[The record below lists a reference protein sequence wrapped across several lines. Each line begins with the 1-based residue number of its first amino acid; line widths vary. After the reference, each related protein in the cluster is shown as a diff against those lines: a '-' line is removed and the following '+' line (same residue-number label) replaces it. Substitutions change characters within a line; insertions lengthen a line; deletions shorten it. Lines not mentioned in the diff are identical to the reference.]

1 MPSRRSGAGRH
12 GRRGAVLAA
21 LALLVA
27 VAVTVPAETLLGQP
41 GLTATTAVV
50 VGLIVVGAA
59 GDMLAIAVAAADEP
73 ALHSIASRRRP
84 GARQALAL
92 KRHADR
98 VASIAGD
105 IVGDVAGT
113 VSGAAGAGW
122 AAAAARAHGWPTAE
136 AAALAVAVVA
146 ALTVGAKGTMKG
158 VALEHANRVVHA
170 AGFVAALLQAPL
182 VAWQGRGGR
191 RVAAGRRGVKRR
203 ERVGGAR

>member
-1 MPSRRSGAGRH
+1 MPSRRTGAGRH
-12 GRRGAVLAA
+12 GRRGATLAG

-27 VAVTVPAETLLGQP
+27 VAVTVPAESMLGQP
-41 GLTATTAVV
+41 GLTATTLMV
-50 VGLIVVGAA
+50 VGLVVVGAA

-73 ALHSIASRRRP
+73 ALHSMAARRRP
-84 GARQALAL
+84 GAKSALAM
-92 KRHADR
+92 KRRADR

-122 AAAAARAHGWPTAE
+122 SVAAAHAHGWPPTE

-170 AGFVAALLQAPL
+170 AGFVAHVLHSPFAT
-182 VAWQGRGGR
+182 WMGR
-191 RVAAGRRGVKRR
+191 RRRSK
-203 ERVGGAR
+203 